1 MTITELGAL
10 GEFVG
15 AIAVVATLIYLAVQ
29 VRHSKE
35 ATEASNRL
43 AVAAVYR
50 ETSNG
55 LMQFNGRLIKSEDI
69 ARLWLDGGSG
79 EEELSDT
86 DELRY
91 RRLALDWI
99 TFREAGYFGAEAA
112 RDEQAMERNFR
123 ILARTIAN
131 SPGLREVWESLN
143 WTNAFATAVSHQ
155 LEELRG
161 DTSMTTQDAKA
172 ME

>member
-55 LMQFNGRLIKSEDI
+55 LLQFNGRLIESADV
-69 ARLWLDGGSG
+69 ARLWLEGGSQ
-79 EEELSDT
+79 EQDLSDI
-86 DELRY
+86 DQFRY
-91 RRLALDWI
+91 RRIAIDWI
-99 TFREAGYFGAEAA
+99 CLREAGYFGAEAT
-112 RDEQAMERNFR
+112 RDEQAMDRNVG
-123 ILARTIAN
+123 ILANNIAA
-131 SPGLREVWESLN
+131 SPRLQHTWESFDMIN
-143 WTNAFATAVSHQ
+143 EFHAAVQ
-155 LEELRG
+155 RRL
-161 DTSMTTQDAKA
+161 DTVRQETQQ
-172 ME
+172 